1 MSNQSFLDEFEIR
14 RLIENWV
21 IWRDSGDFERFATL
35 WHPKGQMIVTWSQSS
50 AAEFTQ
56 RAKAFFEAGSKSLH
70 MLGGSSIDVSGTRAI
85 AQTKVAIMVR
95 GNVHDVEV
103 DVTSFG
109 RFVDFLEKVDGRW
122 LLCLRTVIY
131 ELDQLIPTEPGRRV
145 ELDANLLNAFPDGYR
160 HLAYLLRQA
169 GAEVKRDL
177 PGTRG
182 PEVEALM
189 AQTGAWLAGESLPQI
204 PL

>member
-1 MSNQSFLDEFEIR
+1 LDQQFLDEFEIR

-50 AAEFTQ
+50 GAEFTQ
-56 RAKAFFEAGSKSLH
+56 RAKAHFDAGAKSLH
-70 MLGGSSIDVSGTRAI
+70 LLGGSSIDVAGTRAI
-85 AQTKVAIMVR
+85 AQTKVSIMVR
-95 GNVHDVEV
+95 GRVHDVEV

-109 RFVDFLEKVDGRW
+109 RFVDFLEKLDGRW
-122 LLCLRTVIY
+122 RLYLRTVIY
-131 ELDQLIPTEPGRRV
+131 ELDQMIPTEPGSRI
-145 ELDANLLNAFPDGYR
+145 ELDADLLNAFPEGYR
-160 HLAYLLRQA
+160 HLGYMFRQA
-169 GAEVKRDL
+169 GIEVKRDL
-177 PGTRG
+177 PGTHG

-189 AQTGAWLAGESLPQI
+189 AQTRSWLAGETPPET